1 MIPEAL
7 WAQIPKD
14 QRTVVQRAARLE
26 WAAKCAEEKDILGW
40 GQALMPEKFSLPF
53 CRPLHEYLVDIRHD
67 EFTDTE
73 APRNH
78 AKTLIKCVLVP
89 MFQGIYEP
97 ELFDYY
103 MNVQATG
110 LKAQAVNVAI
120 RTEFEN
126 NDLLR
131 ELCGDL
137 VGDDRWTDMQFVLK
151 NDVVYQAISAGQSI
165 RGTMH
170 KNRRPNYW
178 IFDDLYDEEHIN
190 NVEATMK
197 IASWFW
203 GSAYPARARTRRWS
217 IHLQGT
223 AINNYDLLE
232 KLKKQPGVKARTFK
246 AADFA
251 TKTALWPELNSFDQV
266 VAEIARMG
274 TVIGMR
280 ELQNE
285 RRDET
290 TSIVKKSWLEPTDG
304 AKDWAFDLADLK
316 FDPHFRLVAVLLLVD
331 PSIGEKE
338 QNDFTGVHLVWVTQ
352 YDDAV
357 DHANDYWV
365 VDSWNEHLSLDKRI
379 KLLCDIAA
387 EQPNDR
393 KVTQLRIEA
402 IAGFNDFAAEA
413 ERRTSLPIHRVQTVK
428 DKISNLESKS
438 HYFENHKVHVN
449 RRLGEKFSK
458 EGLNL
463 KDGLL
468 YQLTTNYPQHDDLR
482 DALLLGFDHQ
492 IKNMKK
498 VNEGY
503 DQLLRA
509 MGQ

>member
-7 WAQIPKD
+7 WERIPKH
-14 QRTVVQRAARLE
+14 QRSVVQRAARLE
-26 WAAKCAEEKDILGW
+26 WAARCAEEKDILGW
-40 GQALMPEKFSLPF
+40 GMALMPEKFNLPF

-89 MFQGIYEP
+89 TFQGIYESDV
-97 ELFDYY
+97 FDYY

-110 LKAQAVNVAI
+110 LKAQAVNIAI
-120 RTEFEN
+120 RDEFEN
-126 NDLLR
+126 NELLR
-131 ELCGDL
+131 ELCGDF
-137 VGDDRWTDMQFVLK
+137 VGDERWTDIQFVL
-151 NDVVYQAISAGQSI
+151 NNGVVYQAMSAGQSI

-197 IASWFW
+197 IGTWFW

-217 IHLQGT
+217 IHVQGT

-232 KLKKQPGVKARTFK
+232 KLKKQSGIKARTFR
-246 AADFA
+246 AADFE
-251 TKTALWPELNSFDQV
+251 TKTALWPELNTFEQV
-266 VAEIARMG
+266 VAEIGRMG

-285 RRDET
+285 RRDEAT
-290 TSIVKKSWLEPTDG
+290 AIIKREYLYPGGAVQDWEFDVK
-304 AKDWAFDLADLK
+304 DLK
-316 FDPHFRLVAVLLLVD
+316 FDAHFRLVSVLLLVD

-338 QNDFTGVHLVWVTQ
+338 QNDYTAIHLVWVTQ
-352 YDDAV
+352 FDDAV
-357 DHANDYWV
+357 DGASEYWI

-379 KLLCDIAA
+379 KLMCDIAA
-387 EQPNDR
+387 EQPADR
-393 KVTQLRIEA
+393 RITQLRIEA

-413 ERRTSLPIHRVQTVK
+413 ERRTSLPIHRVQNVK

-438 HYFENHKVHVN
+438 HYFENRKVHIS
-449 RRLGEKFSK
+449 RRLGDKVTK
-458 EGLNL
+458 DGLNL
-463 KDGLL
+463 KDAIV

-482 DALLLGFDHQ
+482 DSLLLGFDVQ
-492 IKNMKK
+492 PKNMKK
-498 VNEGY
+498 VNQGY
-503 DQLLRA
+503 ADLLRG